1 MKKISI
7 TLLIALVGGIIAIG
21 GYKLFEQ
28 KQFENMGFEEKQEV
42 YFANLPEIEMS
53 SSAGNPDFTQ
63 ASAAVI
69 PGVVNIEVTMTREQR
84 RGGGGG
90 MSPFDFFEDFFGTPR
105 QPRQQ
110 QPRQAKATGSGVIIS
125 PDGYIVTNNHVVA
138 DADKIQVKLTDRRV
152 FEAKVI
158 GRDAN
163 TDLALIKVS
172 ADKLPVVKFGDSDQ
186 VQVGEWVLA
195 VGYPLSLQSTVTA
208 GIVSAKGRQLG
219 LLGDQ
224 ERQQYPYG
232 GEEPIVNA
240 AIESFIQTDA
250 VINRG
255 NSGGALV
262 NARGE
267 LIGINTAIASPTGY
281 YSGYGFAIPVNLAK
295 KILDDFIEFGHVNR
309 GYIGITFNEL
319 NTDVAK
325 ELEINES
332 IGLYVQEVLKDGAA
346 EQSGLKKGDVIT
358 KIDGKTI
365 YASPDLQE
373 RVARLRPG
381 DKIRLTY
388 KRDGKERNVDVTL
401 KPSSDKTEKDRK
413 EEVDKSTKE
422 IYNKLGATFM
432 PLSDKQKQEYG
443 INNGVVVTQV
453 YRGGAFEF
461 VGIQKG
467 LVITE
472 VNGKPVND
480 SDDVESALANTKR
493 NFVYVKGTR
502 GRGNTVEMNIPID
515 F

>member
-1 MKKISI
+1 M
-7 TLLIALVGGIIAIG
+7 LLR
-21 GYKLFEQ
+21 
-28 KQFENMGFEEKQEV
+28 
-42 YFANLPEIEMS
+42 S
-53 SSAGNPDFTQ
+53 
-63 ASAAVI
+63 
-69 PGVVNIEVTMTREQR
+69 
-84 RGGGGG
+84 
-90 MSPFDFFEDFFGTPR
+90 
-105 QPRQQ
+105 
-110 QPRQAKATGSGVIIS
+110 
-125 PDGYIVTNNHVVA
+125 
-138 DADKIQVKLTDRRV
+138 
-152 FEAKVI
+152 
-158 GRDAN
+158 
-163 TDLALIKVS
+163 
-172 ADKLPVVKFGDSDQ
+172 
-186 VQVGEWVLA
+186 
-195 VGYPLSLQSTVTA
+195 
-208 GIVSAKGRQLG
+208 
-219 LLGDQ
+219 
-224 ERQQYPYG
+224 
-232 GEEPIVNA
+232 
-240 AIESFIQTDA
+240 TDA

-401 KPSSDKTEKDRK
+401 KPGSDKTEKDRK